1 MIILH
6 FSSELDQSLNQ
17 HLRIGVVNY
26 KSVAA
31 FGRPDNIIKVFGGA
45 AAAQQNADRFSVFKS
60 ACKFIERADSAAHE
74 NYGIG

>member
-6 FSSELDQSLNQ
+6 FGGEFDQPFDQ

-31 FGRPDNIIKVFGGA
+31 LGRPDNIVKIFGGA
-45 AAAQQNADRFSVFKS
+45 AAAEQNADRFSVFKS

>member
-6 FSSELDQSLNQ
+6 FSSELDQSLDQ

-31 FGRPDNIIKVFGGA
+31 FGCSDNIVKIFGRA
-45 AAAQQNADRFSVFKS
+45 AAAEQNADRFSVFKS
-60 ACKFIERADSAAHE
+60 ACKFIERADPSAHE
-74 NYGIG
+74 NHGIG

>member
-6 FSSELDQSLNQ
+6 FGGEFDQPFDQ

-45 AAAQQNADRFSVFKS
+45 AAAQQYADRFSVFKS
-60 ACKFIERADSAAHE
+60 AGEFIERADPAAYE
-74 NYGIG
+74 NHGIG